1 MNVRNTIKNTIIS
14 HRVPRSM
21 SSDVQLVIT
30 SDSLPAPLALP
41 LVLCF
46 GVGDGLPLHIARCI
60 SPMTGNRED
69 VVDHVALAG
78 AFG

>member
-30 SDSLPAPLALP
+30 SDYFRYPVRSHLPLALASATVCHCM
-41 LVLCF
+41 LL
-46 GVGDGLPLHIARCI
+46 
-60 SPMTGNRED
+60 
-69 VVDHVALAG
+69 G
-78 AFG
+78 ASAP